1 MCDRFFPDEPE
12 YDIEIL
18 EWIVEEDYTVE
29 WEYVWGVKLKEPV
42 FLLVLGGY
50 IERLSLAFIYQRVLT
65 KYGYDCLKRTGKD
78 HGPVPIPTHILID
91 CPEDDD
97 ICVGEAPEAKQQSLI
112 SRMFQRWRK
121 VHR

>member
-1 MCDRFFPDEPE
+1 MYDCFFPDEPE

-50 IERLSLAFIYQRVLT
+50 IERLSLAFIYERVLT
-65 KYGYDCLKRTGKD
+65 KYGYDCLKKTGKD

-97 ICVGEAPEAKQQSLI
+97 ICVGEAPEAEQQRLI
-112 SRMFQRWRK
+112 SRIFQRWRK

>member
-1 MCDRFFPDEPE
+1 MCYRFFPDEPE

-50 IERLSLAFIYQRVLT
+50 IERLSLAFIYERVLT

-78 HGPVPIPTHILID
+78 HGPVPHIFSLT
-91 CPEDDD
+91 
-97 ICVGEAPEAKQQSLI
+97 APKTMIYALEKRQKQS
-112 SRMFQRWRK
+112 SRA
-121 VHR
+121 

>member
-50 IERLSLAFIYQRVLT
+50 IERLSLAFIYERVLT
-65 KYGYDCLKRTGKD
+65 KNGYDCLKEQGKIMARSQF
-78 HGPVPIPTHILID
+78 PHIFSLT
-91 CPEDDD
+91 
-97 ICVGEAPEAKQQSLI
+97 APKTMIYALEKRQKQS
-112 SRMFQRWRK
+112 SRA
-121 VHR
+121 